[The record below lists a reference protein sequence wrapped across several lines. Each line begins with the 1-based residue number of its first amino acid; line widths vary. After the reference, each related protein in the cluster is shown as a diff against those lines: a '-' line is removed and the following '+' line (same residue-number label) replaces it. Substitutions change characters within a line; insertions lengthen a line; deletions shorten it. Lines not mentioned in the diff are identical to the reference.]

1 MGLAFHQIG
10 DIYAHQTVIP
20 KGSARLSIYAGD
32 EHASVRTLILNGK
45 CRVVDLKDFGYDPN
59 EYEDNPQFMSKRY
72 TVATK
77 AAEEAL
83 MKGYA
88 SDGNFLL
95 KWLMPEVLTGNTDY
109 NLKLY
114 NLRTYAK
121 QSVAQQEDNYS
132 DAIWKEC
139 SVEE

>member
-1 MGLAFHQIG
+1 MRI
-10 DIYAHQTVIP
+10 IP
-20 KGSARLSIYAGD
+20 K
-32 EHASVRTLILNGK
+32 
-45 CRVVDLKDFGYDPN
+45 
-59 EYEDNPQFMSKRY
+59 FMSKRY

-88 SDGNFLL
+88 SDSNFLL